1 MIPSLIYLI
10 SFESN
15 KIKLINIFT
24 IELFLNSFQYDIK
37 TNRKNRLYSIVIFYL
52 LLKELNFKISQ
63 KVFYNF
69 FNWFMSSCVVCVQD
83 INIKNNDDYITPL
96 KN

>member
-37 TNRKNRLYSIVIFYL
+37 TNRKNRL
-52 LLKELNFKISQ
+52 
-63 KVFYNF
+63 
-69 FNWFMSSCVVCVQD
+69 
-83 INIKNNDDYITPL
+83 
-96 KN
+96 

>member
-69 FNWFMSSCVVCVQD
+69 FN
-83 INIKNNDDYITPL
+83 
-96 KN
+96 